1 LDMLEFVLSNYAVV
15 FKKLSP
21 FEQVLRHQ
29 VCSLLMTSLPTSGE
43 LDPEVGEPGF
53 RRLVLRSVATVTRL
67 YVLIV
72 PTECEVFVSMLIKS
86 TALDLYPWHQI
97 MVLEV
102 LRVLKLMSLHFLILL
117 LPICLRCSTYSNDLF
132 SSCFS

>member
-67 YVLIV
+67 YVSIV
-72 PTECEVFVSMLIKS
+72 PTECEVFNLTGSSRQQK
-86 TALDLYPWHQI
+86 LYA
-97 MVLEV
+97 
-102 LRVLKLMSLHFLILL
+102 HFL
-117 LPICLRCSTYSNDLF
+117 LF
-132 SSCFS
+132 VVTGV